1 MIKGDGNPVTGMRR
15 RDRLIQEQVHDPYMA
30 GAKPE
35 EPTVCRS
42 CGVVFNEGRWQWLP
56 EPPVQAAAAVCP
68 ACRRAQ
74 DKVPAGFLTL
84 SGEFFRSHRDE
95 IMNLVDNKVALQ
107 EKEHPM
113 KRLMNVEDREDG
125 TELTFTDSHLPRGV
139 GEAIRR
145 AYDGDLDIHF
155 PEQGGIVRVYWE
167 R

>member
-1 MIKGDGNPVTGMRR
+1 MMKRDGGVATGMRR
-15 RDRLIQEQVHDPYMA
+15 RDRLIQEEVHDPYVA
-30 GAKPE
+30 GTKPE

-56 EPPVQAAAAVCP
+56 EPPAQAAEAVCP
-68 ACRRAQ
+68 ACRRVH
-74 DKVPAGFLTL
+74 DRVPAGFLTL
-84 SGEFFRSHRDE
+84 SGGFFRKHRDE
-95 IMNLVDNKVALQ
+95 IMNLVDNNVAAQ

-113 KRLMNVEDREDG
+113 KRLMQVEDRDDG

-139 GEAIRR
+139 GEAIQR

-155 PEQGGIVRVYWE
+155 PQEGGIVRVYWE

>member
-1 MIKGDGNPVTGMRR
+1 MIKGDGNAATGVRR
-15 RDRLIQEQVHDPYMA
+15 RDRLIQEEIHDPYMA
-30 GAKPE
+30 AAKPE

-56 EPPVQAAAAVCP
+56 EPPTQAASAVCP
-68 ACRRAQ
+68 ACRRVE

-84 SGEFFRSHRDE
+84 SGEFLRKHREE

-113 KRLMNVEDREDG
+113 KRLMNVEDRDDG
-125 TELTFTDSHLPRGV
+125 IELTFTDAHLPRGV

-155 PEQGGIVRVYWE
+155 PEEGGIVRVYWE